1 MEARMKLKIA
11 VGAGAVVVLAVA
23 LGAAGAV
30 AADRVLSGD
39 DEKQAV
45 IDAAAAELGVE
56 PSELSDALRKALAN
70 RVDEAVDDG
79 RLTEEQGERLKERL
93 ESSDVP
99 FFFPGLGDG
108 RLHDPGF
115 FDHGSAGRF
124 GVGLDVDAAASYL
137 GLTAAELMD
146 ELADGKT
153 LAEIARE
160 EGKSVNG
167 LVEELVEAVEERID
181 DAVEDGRLSQERAA
195 RLKQGLEERVRDRV
209 NDELR
214 PRGFRFGHKFGFDQQ
229 FEHPPAF
236 RGPGD

>member
-1 MEARMKLKIA
+1 MEARMKLKVA
-11 VGAGAVVVLAVA
+11 VGAGAALVLAVA

-45 IDAAAAELGVE
+45 IDDAAAELGVE
-56 PSELSDALRKALAN
+56 PGELSDALRKALAN

-79 RLTEEQGERLKERL
+79 RLTEEQGERLKERI

-99 FFFPGLGDG
+99 LFFPGLGGG
-108 RLHDPGF
+108 RLHDRGF
-115 FDHGSAGRF
+115 FDHGGAGRF
-124 GVGLDVDAAASYL
+124 GFGLDVDAAASYL

-160 EGKSVNG
+160 EGKSVDG

-195 RLKQGLEERVRDRV
+195 RLKQSLEERVRERV

-214 PRGFRFGHKFGFDQQ
+214 PRGFRFGHKFGFDQR
-229 FEHPPAF
+229 FE
-236 RGPGD
+236 RQRD